1 MLDLFGAWQ
10 PVGKLALADA
20 QCVTLPD
27 ICVNVADILEVFDFD
42 EQGRIPYQVL
52 DRIRSKHDLDIIS
65 CLSMSQTHLGGIYR
79 THVLTHQG

>member
-1 MLDLFGAWQ
+1 MHDLVGEWQ
-10 PVGKLALADA
+10 TFGKLSLADA
-20 QCVTLPD
+20 RCVTLPD
-27 ICVNVADILEVFDFD
+27 ICVNLADVLEVFDFD

-52 DRIRSKHDLDIIS
+52 DRIRSKHDLNIIS